1 MDDNPNDFTE
11 LEAELR
17 ALVPSA
23 LSGEYLMRVERSLVE
38 PSSLFFSAKNRGLV
52 EWLAWPIA
60 ACFVGAMAW
69 LSHGAP
75 RVDGD
80 DTGRIGEGATLAA
93 TYKPVD
99 AKNILYD
106 VREEGL
112 TTLADGT
119 PARQVRDRYMDVIT
133 WKNAAATSSVC
144 WTVPRDE
151 VRLVPIEAY

>member
-1 MDDNPNDFTE
+1 MDDDSHDFTE

-17 ALVPSA
+17 TLVPSA
-23 LSGEYLMRVERSLVE
+23 LSDDFILRVERSLAE
-38 PSSLFFSAKNRGLV
+38 PSSTLFSAKKRGIL
-52 EWLAWPIA
+52 EWLSWPVA

-75 RVDGD
+75 PAAEPVKGV
-80 DTGRIGEGATLAA
+80 TGNGAALVAI
-93 TYKPVD
+93 YKPVD

-133 WKNAAATSSVC
+133 WKNATATASVC